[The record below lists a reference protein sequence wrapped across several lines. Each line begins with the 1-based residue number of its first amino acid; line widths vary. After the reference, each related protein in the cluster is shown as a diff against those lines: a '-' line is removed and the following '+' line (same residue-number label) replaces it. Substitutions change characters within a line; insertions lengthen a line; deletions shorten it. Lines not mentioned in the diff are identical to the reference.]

1 MKKQYENN
9 IRKGGIAEEIAI
21 LKQRREARKAKEEK
35 KNSVQYS
42 GQQKKE
48 QDQKFLKM
56 ITKKKELI
64 YKNNKSLS
72 HIDVSNSKIFVVVRK
87 RPIFQKEINNGEID
101 CISVINPRVYIHEC
115 KIQID
120 GITKYLEDHEFYF
133 DGTFGENDNT
143 LDIYNITLSPM
154 INLILHQG
162 IVTCFA
168 YGQTG
173 SGKTYTMKGLEKEAI
188 DDLYS
193 ASEKMGGIFDF
204 YISFFEIYRGVLY
217 DLLNN
222 KNRVEILDDKNGK
235 VHIYG
240 LYNQIADSPEMMHH
254 IIDSANAIRTTHN
267 TVTNETSSRSHA
279 ICNIVV
285 KLKGSD
291 EEYGKLSLVDLAGSE
306 RAQETQSNDKERRAE
321 GAEIN
326 KSLLALKECIR
337 ALDEKKTNP
346 DQHVPFRASKLTHVL
361 RDSFISKSDK
371 SRIIMISC
379 VTPSYTCCNHSLN
392 TLRYSDRLKEK
403 TKQHFGGN
411 YNNINIK
418 ARSVNSNPVGN
429 NNLKNNSNNNV
440 NLVKNVNNNI
450 NMGNN
455 NIKLSYNTNVP
466 GSNNRNYQKS
476 FTKENISQTN
486 KNSNSNKKSNNN
498 TNKNSNFKNNNNPNK
513 INDKINNNFNNNSNN
528 KNTKKENNKKENI
541 YSKKNSNMTSDKL
554 MNELKKSNNA
564 NYKKSDIPKNR
575 NSIKYEDKFCMMK
588 EDDIDLEKRNKYS
601 YMYNNDNFNNNAN
614 NSNSNNNI
622 NNVNLNKES
631 NEETDKNYKNE
642 EDDEKDW
649 DYVQKQDEK
658 DNENDNQNE
667 IIEKYYN
674 NDEEEEENNNI
685 EEEEVIND
693 EEENENENNEQNE
706 EEYVENENDDEENH
720 NEEDNDDGNGDGDG
734 DGDGDEELNKIG
746 EDIINTHMTYIR
758 EAANIL
764 SEEGDL
770 VTNIKGVGK
779 EKSFTLDEY
788 ISGLEKIV
796 DKKLNMYGDIKGKI
810 KKYKKIAKKKNGKN
824 Y

>member
-35 KNSVQYS
+35 KNTVQAS
-42 GQQKKE
+42 GQKKKE

-56 ITKKKELI
+56 ITKKKELLL
-64 YKNNKSLS
+64 KNNKSAN
-72 HIDVSNSKIFVVVRK
+72 HIDSSDSKIFVVVRK

-101 CISVINPRVYIHEC
+101 CISVLNPRVYIHEC

-133 DGTFGENDNT
+133 DGTFGEKDST
-143 LDIYNITLSPM
+143 LDIYDVTLAPM
-154 INLILHQG
+154 IDLILNQG

-188 DDLYS
+188 DDLYRE
-193 ASEKMGGIFDF
+193 SEKMGDIFDF

-240 LYNQIADSPEMMHH
+240 LYTQIAETPEMMHH

-285 KLKGSD
+285 KLKGSE

-306 RAQETQSNDKERRAE
+306 RAQETQCNDKERRAE

-361 RDSFISKSDK
+361 RDSFVSKSDK

-379 VTPSYTCCNHSLN
+379 IMPSYKCCNHSLN

-403 TKQHFGGN
+403 TKHHFGGN
-411 YNNINIK
+411 YNNININ
-418 ARSVNSNPVGN
+418 ARGVNSNPIGN
-429 NNLKNNSNNNV
+429 NNNLSSNIRNSYSTNNTYNTNNNNKINFPNNNNNRIYQKSNTKENLSQV
-440 NLVKNVNNNI
+440 NRAYNTNKITNNANNMINNNI
-450 NMGNN
+450 FKDSK
-455 NIKLSYNTNVP
+455 NI
-466 GSNNRNYQKS
+466 
-476 FTKENISQTN
+476 
-486 KNSNSNKKSNNN
+486 
-498 TNKNSNFKNNNNPNK
+498 
-513 INDKINNNFNNNSNN
+513 
-528 KNTKKENNKKENI
+528 KKENKKTYNPSPKISNDTNNKKN
-541 YSKKNSNMTSDKL
+541 YS
-554 MNELKKSNNA
+554 
-564 NYKKSDIPKNR
+564 YKKSDIPKNKT
-575 NSIKYEDKFCMMK
+575 NFNYDNKFCMLN
-588 EDDIDLEKRNKYS
+588 EDDIDIEKRNKYN
-601 YMYNNDNFNNNAN
+601 YNDYENKNI
-614 NSNSNNNI
+614 NNNI
-622 NNVNLNKES
+622 NINN
-631 NEETDKNYKNE
+631 NEESEKSYKNE
-642 EDDEKDW
+642 DDDDEKDW
-649 DYVQKQDEK
+649 NYVQKQEEK
-658 DNENDNQNE
+658 ENENIQNE
-667 IIEKYYN
+667 IIDNYYN
-674 NDEEEEENNNI
+674 NEDKEEEDNIENENYIENNEVIGDEPENNNPF
-685 EEEEVIND
+685 
-693 EEENENENNEQNE
+693 
-706 EEYVENENDDEENH
+706 NENDD
-720 NEEDNDDGNGDGDG
+720 DNT
-734 DGDGDEELNKIG
+734 EELKKIA
-746 EDIINTHMTYIR
+746 EDIINTHLDIIR

-764 SEEGDL
+764 SQEGDL

-779 EKSFTLDEY
+779 KENFTIDEY

-796 DKKLNMYGDIKGKI
+796 DKKLGLYGGIKGKI
-810 KKYKKIAKKKNGKN
+810 TKYKKLSKNQNKQEKL

>member
-21 LKQRREARKAKEEK
+21 LKQRREARKAKEDK
-35 KNSVQYS
+35 KNINQSS
-42 GQQKKE
+42 GQKQKE

-56 ITKKKELI
+56 ITKKKESI
-64 YKNNKSLS
+64 YKNNKPLT
-72 HIDVSNSKIFVVVRK
+72 HIDASDSKIFVVVRK

-133 DGTFGENDNT
+133 DGTFGENNNT
-143 LDIYNITLSPM
+143 LDVYNITIAPM
-154 INLILHQG
+154 IELILNEG

-188 DDLYS
+188 DDLYNE
-193 ASEKMGGIFDF
+193 SEKMGNIFDF
-204 YISFFEIYRGVLY
+204 YVSFFEIYRGNLY

-222 KNRVEILDDKNGK
+222 KNKVEILDDKNGK

-306 RAQETQSNDKERRAE
+306 RAQETQCNDKERRAE

-361 RDSFISKSDK
+361 RDSFVSKSDK

-379 VTPSYTCCNHSLN
+379 IMPSYKCCNHSLN

-411 YNNINIK
+411 YNNININ
-418 ARSVNSNPVGN
+418 ARGVNSNPIGN
-429 NNLKNNSNNNV
+429 NNNNNNFRNSYFNNNV
-440 NLVKNVNNNI
+440 
-450 NMGNN
+450 
-455 NIKLSYNTNVP
+455 
-466 GSNNRNYQKS
+466 
-476 FTKENISQTN
+476 
-486 KNSNSNKKSNNN
+486 
-498 TNKNSNFKNNNNPNK
+498 
-513 INDKINNNFNNNSNN
+513 NNFNNNNKNNSGNNNNRIYQKSITKENIVQNIKINNNKINKSINNNIINNNIINNNNNNNVINYKKNN
-528 KNTKKENNKKENI
+528 KNDNLKRDNTLSQKNANDAKKANN
-541 YSKKNSNMTSDKL
+541 T
-554 MNELKKSNNA
+554 NN
-564 NYKKSDIPKNR
+564 NYKKSEIPKYKN
-575 NSIKYEDKFCMMK
+575 NIKYEDKFYMME
-588 EDDIDLEKRNKYS
+588 EDENEMQKRNKYLYNS
-601 YMYNNDNFNNNAN
+601 NYNNNISTKKNNEESEQNFKNKDENEDEDEKDWNYVQKQEEKENENMEENEINNNKYYNKEDEDNVNDYEDNNNAMEEEEDN
-614 NSNSNNNI
+614 DGNNNI
-622 NNVNLNKES
+622 NNNQV
-631 NEETDKNYKNE
+631 
-642 EDDEKDW
+642 DD
-649 DYVQKQDEK
+649 
-658 DNENDNQNE
+658 
-667 IIEKYYN
+667 
-674 NDEEEEENNNI
+674 NI
-685 EEEEVIND
+685 ENQI
-693 EEENENENNEQNE
+693 ENE
-706 EEYVENENDDEENH
+706 
-720 NEEDNDDGNGDGDG
+720 
-734 DGDGDEELNKIG
+734 LSKIG
-746 EDIINTHMTYIR
+746 EDIIDYHMNVIK
-758 EAANIL
+758 ESANSL

-770 VTNIKGVGK
+770 ITNIKGVGK
-779 EKSFTLDEY
+779 EQNFTLDEY
-788 ISGLEKIV
+788 ILGLEKIV
-796 DKKLNMYGDIKGKI
+796 DKKLDMYGIIKGKI
-810 KKYKKIAKKKNGKN
+810 LKYKKVTRNKNGKK

>member
-35 KNSVQYS
+35 KNIIQTS
-42 GQQKKE
+42 GQRKNE

-64 YKNNKSLS
+64 FKNNKPLS
-72 HIDVSNSKIFVVVRK
+72 YFDSSDSKIFVAVRK

-133 DGTFGENDNT
+133 DSTFGENDST
-143 LDIYNITLSPM
+143 LDVYDVTLAPM
-154 INLILHQG
+154 IDLILHQG

-188 DDLYS
+188 DDLYNE
-193 ASEKMGGIFDF
+193 SEKMGGIFDF
-204 YISFFEIYRGVLY
+204 YVSFFEIYRGVLY

-240 LYNQIADSPEMMHH
+240 LYNQIAETPEMMHH

-306 RAQETQSNDKERRAE
+306 RAQETQCNDKERRAE

-337 ALDEKKTNP
+337 ALDEKKSNP

-361 RDSFISKSDK
+361 RDSFVSKSDK

-379 VTPSYTCCNHSLN
+379 IMPSYKVCNHSLN

-411 YNNINIK
+411 YNNININ
-418 ARSVNSNPVGN
+418 ARGVNSNPIG
-429 NNLKNNSNNNV
+429 NNSNNSNIRNSYNININYN
-440 NLVKNVNNNI
+440 NLNNSKMNLNNN
-450 NMGNN
+450 
-455 NIKLSYNTNVP
+455 
-466 GSNNRNYQKS
+466 NNRIYQKS
-476 FTKENISQTN
+476 NTKENLAQGS
-486 KNSNSNKKSNNN
+486 KSYNSNKINNNVNPMINNNYSNNLAKEKN
-498 TNKNSNFKNNNNPNK
+498 TKKDTSKKIINNIPSQKISYETKKNNNN
-513 INDKINNNFNNNSNN
+513 
-528 KNTKKENNKKENI
+528 
-541 YSKKNSNMTSDKL
+541 
-554 MNELKKSNNA
+554 
-564 NYKKSDIPKNR
+564 NYKKSDIPKNKT
-575 NSIKYEDKFCMMK
+575 NFNYDNKFCMLN
-588 EDDIDLEKRNKYS
+588 ENDDLDIQKRNKYN
-601 YMYNNDNFNNNAN
+601 Y
-614 NSNSNNNI
+614 SNNNKI
-622 NNVNLNKES
+622 NN
-631 NEETDKNYKNE
+631 EELEKNYKNE
-642 EDDEKDW
+642 DNEDEKDW
-649 DYVQKQDEK
+649 NYVQKQEEK
-658 DNENDNQNE
+658 ENENETINQNE
-667 IIEKYYN
+667 IIDDYYN
-674 NDEEEEENNNI
+674 NDGNENEDEEEENNNDNDNDNNDNDND
-685 EEEEVIND
+685 VDNNNIN
-693 EEENENENNEQNE
+693 
-706 EEYVENENDDEENH
+706 
-720 NEEDNDDGNGDGDG
+720 EDNDDVDNNNNQINDENQKN
-734 DGDGDEELNKIG
+734 EELKKIA
-746 EDIINTHMTYIR
+746 EDIINTHLNIIK

-764 SEEGDL
+764 SQEGDL

-779 EKSFTLDEY
+779 IQNFTIEEY

-796 DKKLNMYGDIKGKI
+796 DKKLGLYGGIKGKI
-810 KKYKKIAKKKNGKN
+810 TKYKKVAKNKNGKH

>member
-21 LKQRREARKAKEEK
+21 LKHRREARKAKEEK
-35 KNSVQYS
+35 KNNIQYN
-42 GQQKKE
+42 GQKQKE

-64 YKNNKSLS
+64 YKSNKPLS
-72 HIDVSNSKIFVVVRK
+72 YVDSSDSKIFVVVRK

-101 CISVINPRVYIHEC
+101 CISIINPRVYIHEC

-133 DGTFGENDNT
+133 DGTFGEKDNT
-143 LDIYNITLSPM
+143 IDLYKTTLSPM
-154 INLILHQG
+154 INLILNEG

-188 DDLYS
+188 DDLYRES
-193 ASEKMGGIFDF
+193 KKMGGIFDF
-204 YISFFEIYRGVLY
+204 YVSFFEIYRGNLY

-222 KNRVEILDDKNGK
+222 KNKVEILDDKNGK

-240 LYNQIADSPEMMHH
+240 LYNQIAESPEIMHH

-285 KLKGSD
+285 KLKGSE

-306 RAQETQSNDKERRAE
+306 RAQETKCNDKERRAE

-361 RDSFISKSDK
+361 RDSFVSKSDK

-403 TKQHFGGN
+403 TKHHFGGN

-418 ARSVNSNPVGN
+418 ARTVNSNQIGN
-429 NNLKNNSNNNV
+429 NNNIKSSYNIIAKNNSNNENA
-440 NLVKNVNNNI
+440 
-450 NMGNN
+450 GNN
-455 NIKLSYNTNVP
+455 KMKKSINQNLNS
-466 GSNNRNYQKS
+466 GSKSHKHQKS
-476 FTKENISQTN
+476 YTKENINLIKKTN
-486 KNSNSNKKSNNN
+486 NSNKNNN
-498 TNKNSNFKNNNNPNK
+498 KNINKSKNKKLNNNN
-513 INDKINNNFNNNSNN
+513 D
-528 KNTKKENNKKENI
+528 
-541 YSKKNSNMTSDKL
+541 
-554 MNELKKSNNA
+554 
-564 NYKKSDIPKNR
+564 KKSDIASQKLMKEIKKSHKSNYKKKNIHK
-575 NSIKYEDKFCMMK
+575 SKHTFKYEDKFCMMN
-588 EDDIDLEKRNKYS
+588 EDDIDLQKRKKYN
-601 YMYNNDNFNNNAN
+601 YDYNNNDFNNNTYNFNNNIYN
-614 NSNSNNNI
+614 KISQDELMNKNYRNESDGERDWNNISKKKEKENISHKDDDEENYYNDDEEDENSVEDNSN
-622 NNVNLNKES
+622 
-631 NEETDKNYKNE
+631 Y
-642 EDDEKDW
+642 
-649 DYVQKQDEK
+649 
-658 DNENDNQNE
+658 
-667 IIEKYYN
+667 
-674 NDEEEEENNNI
+674 EEEENI
-685 EEEEVIND
+685 
-693 EEENENENNEQNE
+693 EQNE
-706 EEYVENENDDEENH
+706 EEENDDNI
-720 NEEDNDDGNGDGDG
+720 NESGSDNDDNYDEQDEHEH
-734 DGDGDEELNKIG
+734 DDDENEHDDDNEHDNDDDDNDNDNDSQIEDDNNIDEELGIIG
-746 EDIINTHMTYIR
+746 EDIINTHMVYLR

-779 EKSFTLDEY
+779 KNTITLDEY
-788 ISGLEKIV
+788 ISSLEKIV
-796 DKKLNMYGDIKGKI
+796 DKKLDMYGDIKGKI
-810 KKYKKIAKKKNGKN
+810 RKYKKFVKNKNGKN

>member
-1 MKKQYENN
+1 MRKQYENN

-21 LKQRREARKAKEEK
+21 LKHRREARKAKEEK
-35 KNSVQYS
+35 KNNIQYN
-42 GQQKKE
+42 GQKQKE

-64 YKNNKSLS
+64 YKSNKPLS
-72 HIDVSNSKIFVVVRK
+72 YVDSSDSKIFVVVRK

-101 CISVINPRVYIHEC
+101 CISIINPRVYIHEC

-133 DGTFGENDNT
+133 DGTFGEKDNT
-143 LDIYNITLSPM
+143 IDLYKTTLSPM
-154 INLILHQG
+154 INLILNEG

-188 DDLYS
+188 DDLYRES
-193 ASEKMGGIFDF
+193 KKMGGIFDF
-204 YISFFEIYRGVLY
+204 YVSFFEIYRGNLY

-222 KNRVEILDDKNGK
+222 KNKVEILDDKNGK

-240 LYNQIADSPEMMHH
+240 LYNQIAESPEIMHH

-285 KLKGSD
+285 KLKGSE

-306 RAQETQSNDKERRAE
+306 RAQETKCNDKERRAE

-361 RDSFISKSDK
+361 RDSFVSKSDK

-403 TKQHFGGN
+403 TKHHFGGN

-418 ARSVNSNPVGN
+418 ARTVNSNQIGN
-429 NNLKNNSNNNV
+429 NNNIKSSYNIIAKNNSNNENA
-440 NLVKNVNNNI
+440 
-450 NMGNN
+450 GNN
-455 NIKLSYNTNVP
+455 KMKKSINQNLNS
-466 GSNNRNYQKS
+466 GSKSHKHQKS
-476 FTKENISQTN
+476 YTKENIN
-486 KNSNSNKKSNNN
+486 LIKKANNSNKNNNRN
-498 TNKNSNFKNNNNPNK
+498 TNKSKNKKLNNNN
-513 INDKINNNFNNNSNN
+513 D
-528 KNTKKENNKKENI
+528 
-541 YSKKNSNMTSDKL
+541 
-554 MNELKKSNNA
+554 
-564 NYKKSDIPKNR
+564 KKSDIASQKLMKEIKKSHKSNYKKKNIHK
-575 NSIKYEDKFCMMK
+575 SKHTFKYEDKFCMMN
-588 EDDIDLEKRNKYS
+588 EDDIDLQKRKKYN
-601 YMYNNDNFNNNAN
+601 YDYNNNDFNNNTYNFNNNIYN
-614 NSNSNNNI
+614 KISQDELMNKNYRNESDGERDWNNISKKKEKENISHKDDDEENYYNDDEEDENSVEDNSN
-622 NNVNLNKES
+622 
-631 NEETDKNYKNE
+631 Y
-642 EDDEKDW
+642 
-649 DYVQKQDEK
+649 
-658 DNENDNQNE
+658 
-667 IIEKYYN
+667 
-674 NDEEEEENNNI
+674 EEEENI
-685 EEEEVIND
+685 
-693 EEENENENNEQNE
+693 EQNE
-706 EEYVENENDDEENH
+706 EEENDDNI
-720 NEEDNDDGNGDGDG
+720 NESGSDNDDNYDEQDEHEH
-734 DGDGDEELNKIG
+734 DDDENEHDDDNEHDNDDDDNDNDNDSQIEDDNNIDEELGIIG
-746 EDIINTHMTYIR
+746 EDIINTHMVYLR

-779 EKSFTLDEY
+779 KNTITLDEY
-788 ISGLEKIV
+788 ISSLEKIV
-796 DKKLNMYGDIKGKI
+796 DKKLDMYGDIKGKI
-810 KKYKKIAKKKNGKN
+810 RKYKKFVKNKNGKN

>member
-1 MKKQYENN
+1 MKKQYENS

-35 KNSVQYS
+35 KNTVQTS
-42 GQQKKE
+42 GQKKKE

-64 YKNNKSLS
+64 YKNNKSLAF
-72 HIDVSNSKIFVVVRK
+72 IDSSDSKIFVVVRK

-101 CISVINPRVYIHEC
+101 CISVVNPRVYIHEC

-133 DGTFGENDNT
+133 DGTFGENNST
-143 LDIYNITLSPM
+143 LDIYDITLAPM
-154 INLILHQG
+154 IDLILNQG

-188 DDLYS
+188 DDLYRE
-193 ASEKMGGIFDF
+193 SEKMGDIFDF

-240 LYNQIADSPEMMHH
+240 LYTQIAETPEIMHH

-306 RAQETQSNDKERRAE
+306 RAQETQCNDKERRAE

-361 RDSFISKSDK
+361 RDSFVSKSDK

-379 VTPSYTCCNHSLN
+379 IMPSYKCCNHSLN

-411 YNNINIK
+411 YNNININ
-418 ARSVNSNPVGN
+418 ARGVNSNPIGN
-429 NNLKNNSNNNV
+429 
-440 NLVKNVNNNI
+440 NNNI
-450 NMGNN
+450 NSNARYSYNINLTSNMNN
-455 NIKLSYNTNVP
+455 NKINLQNNN
-466 GSNNRNYQKS
+466 NNRMYQKS
-476 FTKENISQTN
+476 NTKENLRE
-486 KNSNSNKKSNNN
+486 
-498 TNKNSNFKNNNNPNK
+498 
-513 INDKINNNFNNNSNN
+513 INRVHNNNSNN
-528 KNTKKENNKKENI
+528 YKNNNNSMINNHNALKEKENKNNKKDIKKTYNPTQKISNET
-541 YSKKNSNMTSDKL
+541 KKNNS
-554 MNELKKSNNA
+554 
-564 NYKKSDIPKNR
+564 YKKSDIPKNKI
-575 NSIKYEDKFCMMK
+575 NFNYDNKFVMLN
-588 EDDIDLEKRNKYS
+588 EDDKDEEKRNKYN
-601 YMYNNDNFNNNAN
+601 YNNYNNYNNYDNKN
-614 NSNSNNNI
+614 NNNI
-622 NNVNLNKES
+622 NNNINTNNNININN
-631 NEETDKNYKNE
+631 NEESEKSYKNE
-642 EDDEKDW
+642 DEDEKDW
-649 DYVQKQDEK
+649 NYVQKQEEKENENIEQNEIIENYYNNEDE
-658 DNENDNQNE
+658 DEDEENNENENENENDIENNEEIEDEEESNNNQLVNENDNQN
-667 IIEKYYN
+667 N
-674 NDEEEEENNNI
+674 NQNNNK
-685 EEEEVIND
+685 
-693 EEENENENNEQNE
+693 EQ
-706 EEYVENENDDEENH
+706 
-720 NEEDNDDGNGDGDG
+720 
-734 DGDGDEELNKIG
+734 LKKIA
-746 EDIINTHMTYIR
+746 EDIINTHLDIIR

-764 SEEGDL
+764 SQEGDL

-779 EKSFTLDEY
+779 KENFTIEEY

-796 DKKLNMYGDIKGKI
+796 DKKLGLYGGIKGKI
-810 KKYKKIAKKKNGKN
+810 TKYKKVAKNQNKHGKH

>member
-1 MKKQYENN
+1 MRKQYENN

-21 LKQRREARKAKEEK
+21 LKHRREARKAKEEK
-35 KNSVQYS
+35 KNNIQYN
-42 GQQKKE
+42 GQKQKE

-64 YKNNKSLS
+64 YKSNKPLS
-72 HIDVSNSKIFVVVRK
+72 YVDSSDSKIFVVVRK

-101 CISVINPRVYIHEC
+101 CISIINPRVYIHEC

-133 DGTFGENDNT
+133 DGTFGEKDNT
-143 LDIYNITLSPM
+143 IDLYKTTLSPM
-154 INLILHQG
+154 INLILNEG

-188 DDLYS
+188 DDLYRES
-193 ASEKMGGIFDF
+193 KKMGGIFDF
-204 YISFFEIYRGVLY
+204 YVSFFEIYRGNLY

-222 KNRVEILDDKNGK
+222 KNKVEILDDKNGK

-240 LYNQIADSPEMMHH
+240 LYNQIAESPEIMHH

-285 KLKGSD
+285 KLKGSE

-306 RAQETQSNDKERRAE
+306 RAQETKCNDKERRAE

-361 RDSFISKSDK
+361 RDSFVSKSDK

-403 TKQHFGGN
+403 TKHHFGGN

-418 ARSVNSNPVGN
+418 ARTVNSNQIGN
-429 NNLKNNSNNNV
+429 NNNIKSSYNIIAKNNSNNENA
-440 NLVKNVNNNI
+440 
-450 NMGNN
+450 GNN
-455 NIKLSYNTNVP
+455 KIKKSINQNLNS
-466 GSNNRNYQKS
+466 GSKSHKHQKS
-476 FTKENISQTN
+476 YTKENINLIKKTN
-486 KNSNSNKKSNNN
+486 NSNKNNNRN
-498 TNKNSNFKNNNNPNK
+498 TNKSKNKKLNNNN
-513 INDKINNNFNNNSNN
+513 D
-528 KNTKKENNKKENI
+528 
-541 YSKKNSNMTSDKL
+541 
-554 MNELKKSNNA
+554 
-564 NYKKSDIPKNR
+564 KKSDIASQKLMKEIKKSHKSNYKKKNIHK
-575 NSIKYEDKFCMMK
+575 SKHTFKYEDKFCMMN
-588 EDDIDLEKRNKYS
+588 EDDIDLQKRKKYNYDYS
-601 YMYNNDNFNNNAN
+601 NNDFNNNTYNFNNNIYN
-614 NSNSNNNI
+614 KISQDELMNKNYRNESDGERDWNNISKKKEKENISHKDDDEENYYNDDEEDENSVEDNSN
-622 NNVNLNKES
+622 
-631 NEETDKNYKNE
+631 Y
-642 EDDEKDW
+642 
-649 DYVQKQDEK
+649 
-658 DNENDNQNE
+658 
-667 IIEKYYN
+667 
-674 NDEEEEENNNI
+674 EEEENI
-685 EEEEVIND
+685 
-693 EEENENENNEQNE
+693 EQNE
-706 EEYVENENDDEENH
+706 EEENDDNI
-720 NEEDNDDGNGDGDG
+720 NESGSDNDDNYDEQDEHEH
-734 DGDGDEELNKIG
+734 DDDENEHDDDNEHDNDDDDNDNDSQIEDDNNIDEELGIIG
-746 EDIINTHMTYIR
+746 EDIINTHMVYLR

-779 EKSFTLDEY
+779 KNTITLDEY
-788 ISGLEKIV
+788 ISSLEKIV
-796 DKKLNMYGDIKGKI
+796 DKKLDMYGDIKGKI
-810 KKYKKIAKKKNGKN
+810 RKYKKFVKNKNGKN

>member
-1 MKKQYENN
+1 MRKNYENN

-35 KNSVQYS
+35 KNMIQSS
-42 GQQKKE
+42 GQKNKE

-56 ITKKKELI
+56 ITKKKDLI
-64 YKNNKSLS
+64 YKNNKPITY
-72 HIDVSNSKIFVVVRK
+72 IDSSDSKIFVVVRK
-87 RPIFQKEINNGEID
+87 RPIFPKEINNGEID
-101 CISVINPRVYIHEC
+101 CISVVNPRVYIHEC

-133 DGTFGENDNT
+133 DGTFGENDST
-143 LDIYNITLSPM
+143 LDIYDVTLAPM
-154 INLILHQG
+154 IDLILHEG

-188 DDLYS
+188 DDLYK
-193 ASEKMGGIFDF
+193 ASKKMGNTFDF
-204 YISFFEIYRGVLY
+204 YVSFFEIYRGVLY

-240 LYNQIADSPEMMHH
+240 LYNQIAETPEMMHH

-306 RAQETQSNDKERRAE
+306 RAQETQCNDKERRAE

-361 RDSFISKSDK
+361 RDSFVSKSDK

-379 VTPSYTCCNHSLN
+379 IMPSYKCCNHSLN

-411 YNNINIK
+411 YNNININ
-418 ARSVNSNPVGN
+418 ARGIKFEQTN
-429 NNLKNNSNNNV
+429 NNNNV
-440 NLVKNVNNNI
+440 RNSINLNLNNNKPI
-450 NMGNN
+450 
-455 NIKLSYNTNVP
+455 
-466 GSNNRNYQKS
+466 YQKS
-476 FTKENISQTN
+476 NTKEYLSAINKSQNLN
-486 KNSNSNKKSNNN
+486 KNSNPNASNNNLPKENTNYRKENKKSNHPQKSSY
-498 TNKNSNFKNNNNPNK
+498 TKKNN
-513 INDKINNNFNNNSNN
+513 
-528 KNTKKENNKKENI
+528 
-541 YSKKNSNMTSDKL
+541 Y
-554 MNELKKSNNA
+554 
-564 NYKKSDIPKNR
+564 YKKSDIPKNKQ
-575 NSIKYEDKFCMMK
+575 NFNYDNKFVMLN
-588 EDDIDLEKRNKYS
+588 EDDIDMEKRNKYN
-601 YMYNNDNFNNNAN
+601 YNNNNYD
-614 NSNSNNNI
+614 NI
-622 NNVNLNKES
+622 NNKKNNIY
-631 NEETDKNYKNE
+631 EEQEKNYKNE

-649 DYVQKQDEK
+649 NYVQKRDEK
-658 DNENDNQNE
+658 EKENNNHHE
-667 IIEKYYN
+667 IIDNYYN
-674 NDEEEEENNNI
+674 NDDEEEEDEEEEEEEDEEVENNNDA
-685 EEEEVIND
+685 ND
-693 EEENENENNEQNE
+693 VENNNNNELDNEQKNE
-706 EEYVENENDDEENH
+706 E
-720 NEEDNDDGNGDGDG
+720 
-734 DGDGDEELNKIG
+734 LKKIA
-746 EDIINTHMTYIR
+746 EDIIKTHINIIK
-758 EAANIL
+758 EAASIL
-764 SEEGDL
+764 SQEGDL

-779 EKSFTLDEY
+779 IQNFTIDQY
-788 ISGLEKIV
+788 ISGLEKVV
-796 DKKLNMYGDIKGKI
+796 DKKLDLYGGIKGKI
-810 KKYKKIAKKKNGKN
+810 KKYKKLSKNKNGKH
-824 Y
+824 

>member
-1 MKKQYENN
+1 MRKQYENN

-21 LKQRREARKAKEEK
+21 LKHRREARKAKEEK
-35 KNSVQYS
+35 KNNIQYN
-42 GQQKKE
+42 GQKQKE

-64 YKNNKSLS
+64 YKKNKPLS
-72 HIDVSNSKIFVVVRK
+72 YVDSSDSKIFVVVRK

-101 CISVINPRVYIHEC
+101 CISIINPRVYIHEC

-133 DGTFGENDNT
+133 DGTFGEKDNT
-143 LDIYNITLSPM
+143 IDLYKTTLSPM
-154 INLILHQG
+154 INLILNEG

-188 DDLYS
+188 DDLYRES
-193 ASEKMGGIFDF
+193 KKMGGIFDF
-204 YISFFEIYRGVLY
+204 YVSFFEIYRGNLY

-222 KNRVEILDDKNGK
+222 KNKVEILDDKNGK

-240 LYNQIADSPEMMHH
+240 LYNQIAESPEIMHH

-285 KLKGSD
+285 KLKGSE

-306 RAQETQSNDKERRAE
+306 RAQETKCNDKERRAE

-346 DQHVPFRASKLTHVL
+346 DQHVPFRASKLTHIL
-361 RDSFISKSDK
+361 RDSFVSKSDK

-403 TKQHFGGN
+403 TKHHFGGN

-418 ARSVNSNPVGN
+418 ARTVNSNQIGN
-429 NNLKNNSNNNV
+429 NNNIKSSYNIIAKNNSNNENS
-440 NLVKNVNNNI
+440 
-450 NMGNN
+450 GNN
-455 NIKLSYNTNVP
+455 KIKKSINQNLNS
-466 GSNNRNYQKS
+466 GSKSHKHQKS
-476 FTKENISQTN
+476 YTKENIN
-486 KNSNSNKKSNNN
+486 LIKKANNSNKNNNRN
-498 TNKNSNFKNNNNPNK
+498 TNKSKNKKLNNNN
-513 INDKINNNFNNNSNN
+513 D
-528 KNTKKENNKKENI
+528 
-541 YSKKNSNMTSDKL
+541 
-554 MNELKKSNNA
+554 
-564 NYKKSDIPKNR
+564 KKSDIASQKLMKEIKKSHKSNYKKKNILKTK
-575 NSIKYEDKFCMMK
+575 NTFKYEDKFCMMN
-588 EDDIDLEKRNKYS
+588 EDDIDLQKRKKYNYDYS
-601 YMYNNDNFNNNAN
+601 NNDFNNNTYNFNNNIYN
-614 NSNSNNNI
+614 KISQDELMNKNYRNESDGERDWNNISKKKEKENISHKDDDEENYYNDDEEDENSVEDNSN
-622 NNVNLNKES
+622 
-631 NEETDKNYKNE
+631 Y
-642 EDDEKDW
+642 
-649 DYVQKQDEK
+649 
-658 DNENDNQNE
+658 
-667 IIEKYYN
+667 
-674 NDEEEEENNNI
+674 EEEENI
-685 EEEEVIND
+685 
-693 EEENENENNEQNE
+693 EQNE
-706 EEYVENENDDEENH
+706 EEENDDNI
-720 NEEDNDDGNGDGDG
+720 NESGSDNDDNYDEQDEHEH
-734 DGDGDEELNKIG
+734 DDDENEHDDDNEHDNDDDDNDNDNDSQIEDDNNIDEELGIIG
-746 EDIINTHMTYIR
+746 EDIINTHMVYLR

-779 EKSFTLDEY
+779 KNTITLDEY
-788 ISGLEKIV
+788 ISSLEKIV
-796 DKKLNMYGDIKGKI
+796 DKKLDMYGDIKGKI
-810 KKYKKIAKKKNGKN
+810 RKYKKFVKNKNGKN